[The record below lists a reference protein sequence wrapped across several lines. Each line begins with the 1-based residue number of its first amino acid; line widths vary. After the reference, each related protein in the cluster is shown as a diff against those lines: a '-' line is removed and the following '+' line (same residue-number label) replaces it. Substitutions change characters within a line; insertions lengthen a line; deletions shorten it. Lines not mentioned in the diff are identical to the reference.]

1 MTKVITRT
9 RAEVYELWVKALRSG
24 KYKQTQGQLRN
35 EEATED
41 RWKASSKTYTGFC
54 CLGVLCDLAIKDGG
68 LGPWDEQGGID
79 SCDDVPPTMMKWMGL
94 ENDMMG
100 HLIELNDD
108 EGLSFDEIADV
119 IEDTIM
125 PAVLP

>member
-9 RAEVYELWVKALRSG
+9 RAEVYKLWVKALRSG
-24 KYKQTQGQLRN
+24 KYKQTQGQLRDPHLYN
-35 EEATED
+35 FNDSSEEA
-41 RWKASSKTYTGFC
+41 YTGFC

-68 LGPWDEQGGID
+68 MAPWDERRGPSSGAGSLQ
-79 SCDDVPPTMMKWMGL
+79 PTVMKWMGM
-94 ENDMMG
+94 DQAMQD

-108 EGLSFDEIADV
+108 EELSFDEIADV

-125 PAVLP
+125 PAVL